1 MFETEEKL
9 AIQITQVYCVEIDDV
24 NLAKAGKEQVLEQLA
39 ADAASAHEQHLRLVP
54 RR

>member
-9 AIQITQVYCVEIDDV
+9 AIQVAQVNRIEIDYV
-24 NLAKAGKEQVLEQLA
+24 NLAKAGKEQVLEELA
-39 ADAASAHEQHLRLVP
+39 ADAASAYEQHSRLVP